1 MTQWNKA
8 GGENPVR
15 TSVRFP
21 MALAVCLETTEGSI
35 QATTINVSATGLLFE
50 ADRVPQVGSRV
61 VFTMTMP
68 AAVMGSDQDVSVHCV
83 GRIVR
88 HQSSVGRPAAAAVID
103 EYSLRA

>member
-21 MALAVCLETTEGSI
+21 LELDVCLETAEGSI
-35 QATTINVSATGLLFE
+35 QAKTINVSATGLLFE
-50 ADRVPQVGSRV
+50 ADRVPEVGSRV
-61 VFTMTMP
+61 VFTMAMP
-68 AAVMGSDQDVSVHCV
+68 AAVMGSEQDLSVHCV

-88 HQSSVGRPAAAAVID
+88 HHSQVGRPAAAAVID

>member
-1 MTQWNKA
+1 MSQWNKA

-15 TSVRFP
+15 NSVRFP
-21 MALAVCLETTEGSI
+21 LSLAVCLETSEGSI

-50 ADRVPQVGSRV
+50 AEKVPQVGSRI

-68 AAVMGSDQDVSVHCV
+68 AAVMGSEQDVSVHCV

-88 HQSSVGRPAAAAVID
+88 HQSSTGMPAAGAVID
-103 EYSLRA
+103 EYFLKV